1 MDMLEG
7 LQKIFASYPLW
18 ARALAG
24 TGLAITFFTLVLV
37 PRGSSGR
44 QSASGTEA
52 WLIIKGVEVF
62 GRYPGAQVKA
72 AAMVNDTRYLY
83 PSVGGAEWLGVG
95 PTMAPQQ
102 FKLPRPGPNGY
113 EIRFEMLL
121 READVL
127 HRTRSFTSVKSVFV
141 KTLPFDDD
149 YEVHLLEEG
158 VRGPGVEGRVRF
170 SVTTDPNI

>member
-7 LQKIFASYPLW
+7 LQKFFASYPLW

-37 PRGSSGR
+37 PRGSSR
-44 QSASGTEA
+44 PQSVSGTDT
-52 WLIIKGVEVF
+52 WLIIKGVEIF
-62 GRYPGAQVKA
+62 GRYPGAQAKVTA
-72 AAMVNDTRYLY
+72 IVNDTKYLY
-83 PSVGGAEWLGVG
+83 PSVGGVEWLGVG
-95 PTMAPQQ
+95 PTMSPQQ

-127 HRTRSFTSVKSVFV
+127 DRTRSFTSVKSVYV
-141 KTLPFDDD
+141 KTLPFDGD
-149 YEVHLLEEG
+149 YEVHLFEER
-158 VRGPGVEGRVRF
+158 VRGPGVEGRIRF

>member
-7 LQKIFASYPLW
+7 LQKFFASYPFW
-18 ARALAG
+18 ARVLAG

-37 PRGSSGR
+37 PRGSSR
-44 QSASGTEA
+44 PHSSSGTDA
-52 WLIIKGVEVF
+52 WLIIRGVEIF
-62 GRYPGAQVKA
+62 GRYPGAQVKVTA
-72 AAMVNDTRYLY
+72 IVNDTKYLY
-83 PSVGGAEWLGVG
+83 PSVGGVEWLGVG

-102 FKLPRPGPNGY
+102 FKLPRPGPDGY

-127 HRTRSFTSVKSVFV
+127 DRTRSFTSVKSVFV
-141 KTLPFDDD
+141 KTLPFDGD
-149 YEVHLLEEG
+149 YEVHLFEEG